1 MTIKY
6 ELKKCQ
12 MRWTNKTSF
21 EWLIYFP
28 CFGRDDGIWECAVE
42 IDRCVENKG

>member
-1 MTIKY
+1 MNWKSVKWDEY
-6 ELKKCQ
+6 A
-12 MRWTNKTSF
+12 WTNKTSF

-42 IDRCVENKG
+42 RDRCVENKG